1 MSSCP
6 SWYHV
11 VLCQDTAVRKSASL
25 CQLIHL
31 PAARFCRG
39 CDDGA
44 HDSWSGDDECADE
57 AARNLVVSETELH
70 VPPSD
75 RTQASRVSEHVLEMA
90 KRDAVMPFTSLHVS
104 PAESDLGLSIEAGPY
119 QGVFTGTLPLLHSSM
134 IYLLSLLAYSVGP
147 QHMRMRLIHLH
158 VSAVCVC
165 VCVCVCCMHAFMY
178 WGGRGDA
185 NALYACACFSSW
197 TITIMRLCSCDST
210 KCFSFFSCIVFFC
223 MATSSLISCILST
236 FLSAK
241 RKARLAAWCVV
252 LTNLLSFTS
261 TSRRPMPVKP
271 LPVLTST
278 PPW

>member
-57 AARNLVVSETELH
+57 AARDLVVSETEPH

-75 RTQASRVSEHVLEMA
+75 RTQVSRVSEHVFEMA
-90 KRDAVMPFTSLHVS
+90 KRDAVMPFTSLNVS

-134 IYLLSLLAYSVGP
+134 I
-147 QHMRMRLIHLH
+147 HL
-158 VSAVCVC
+158 VCVC

-271 LPVLTST
+271 LPVPTST